1 MSVLPLPD
9 IRAPTLVV
17 ELAKAWQTSP
27 MTKLPLVPL
36 LLMAIVAT
44 LPSCSKVTDP
54 SMADDDHEYVEPN
67 WEKFRS
73 IPFEQRAVEAPAGYR
88 PVEGRFVFADLKYES
103 DESLSKRLVGALASR
118 IGFIDRGQD
127 RWQYYS
133 ADDDPM
139 HSITLFARPEP
150 WGSAFGLC
158 RSERYEISF
167 NEDGTI
173 SSVDVSPRY
182 GVEGPIFQKDNF
194 DWDDFRERMC
204 DEVPANHTRSYFPVS
219 DSVLEAQDFA
229 ILLSLAI
236 DEAGREGPLSYD
248 LSCSTYN
255 NEECQSDLR
264 AFLSE
269 LRLHEID
276 AVSSENCTGDAYD
289 CFTATVGEHELGPY
303 PKHITIKGTTYM
315 NEWRVQSISIIES
328 FTMS

>member
-1 MSVLPLPD
+1 MPK
-9 IRAPTLVV
+9 PTVV
-17 ELAKAWQTSP
+17 SLLS
-27 MTKLPLVPL
+27 MT
-36 LLMAIVAT
+36 IVAT
-44 LPSCSKVTDP
+44 TLGCGRVPER
-54 SMADDDHEYVEPN
+54 SMVGIEYEYVEPN

-73 IPFEQRAVEAPAGYR
+73 VSFEQRAVEAPSGYR

-103 DESLSKRLVGALASR
+103 DQSLSKRLVGALSSR
-118 IGFIDRGQD
+118 IGFVDRHHD

-139 HSITLFARPEP
+139 RRITLFARPEP

-167 NEDGTI
+167 NDDGTI

-194 DWDDFRERMC
+194 DWDDFRGRMC
-204 DEVPANHTRSYFPVS
+204 DQVPANHTRSYFPVS
-219 DSVLEAQDFA
+219 DSVLDAQDLA

-236 DEAGREGPLSYD
+236 DEAGRDGSLSYD
-248 LSCSTYN
+248 LSCTTYDGK
-255 NEECQSDLR
+255 ECQSDIR

-276 AVSSENCTGDAYD
+276 AVSSENCIGDAYD
-289 CFTATVGEHELGPY
+289 CFTATVGEHELGPN
-303 PKHITIKGTTYM
+303 PKHITIKGTSYM
-315 NEWRVQSISIIES
+315 NEWRVQSINIIES
-328 FTMS
+328 FTIS